1 MASLTCIHIHGI
13 TYSTCISTVQTA
25 PGSEDNL
32 PFLIHAL
39 LGAHR
44 SHRSLAGTHIR
55 WLERFLAAWEAEFS
69 SNKELS
75 HLPTYPP
82 PPPPAPPPTAYC
94 PRSLWQTTVNSTDI
108 PGSLEGMHVP
118 IPFPHTTCFSL
129 GAMDDR
135 QTIANKL
142 TKHFASILHFAN
154 YLYPL
159 FTARGSKAGGGE
171 GREEQASRLSP
182 SQIAAVAHVN
192 HFLTSR

>member
-1 MASLTCIHIHGI
+1 MASL
-13 TYSTCISTVQTA
+13 ISTVQTA

-44 SHRSLAGTHIR
+44 SHRSLAGTHVR

-69 SNKELS
+69 SNKALS
-75 HLPTYPP
+75 RLPTYPLHP
-82 PPPPAPPPTAYC
+82 SPAPPPTAYC
-94 PRSLWQTTVNSTDI
+94 HRSLWQTTINSTDI
-108 PGSLEGMHVP
+108 PYPLEGMHVP

-129 GAMDDR
+129 ATLDDR
-135 QTIANKL
+135 HRKANKL

-192 HFLTSR
+192 QFLTSR